1 MFQGGKRSIMAD
13 VVMLECNNYV
23 LGHDCKILHNSDDGR
38 KGGFTKFNT
47 FAVTLQFSSVTWR
60 EIWPST

>member
-1 MFQGGKRSIMAD
+1 MAD
-13 VVMLECNNYV
+13 VVMLECNNYI